1 MKNGVDRPY
10 GPELTIDSGKGKGKV
25 VITSYAWGD
34 DSNPLPVKVSV
45 SVFVDGREKLI
56 DLVDGPFSSF
66 DEADAKALRAAS
78 DWYDR
83 GNG

>member
-1 MKNGVDRPY
+1 MKALVDRPRS
-10 GPELTIDSGKGKGKV
+10 PTLTIEEGKGAGKTV
-25 VITSYAWGD
+25 STSYAWGD
-34 DSNPLPVKVSV
+34 DSDLLPVKVRLFV
-45 SVFVDGREKLI
+45 TVDGREKWI
-56 DLVDGPFSSF
+56 DEVEGPFASF